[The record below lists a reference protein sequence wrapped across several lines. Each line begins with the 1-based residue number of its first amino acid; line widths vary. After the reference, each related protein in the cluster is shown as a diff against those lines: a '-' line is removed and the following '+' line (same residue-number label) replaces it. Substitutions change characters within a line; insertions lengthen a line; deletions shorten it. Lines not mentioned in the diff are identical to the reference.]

1 MRDQWNIRGWASSSM
16 VRCMPHKHGA
26 ITSKA
31 MHGGE
36 TGGSMRL
43 TGQKALPFSNGE
55 LQANERPCLRG
66 GGQQS

>member
-1 MRDQWNIRGWASSSM
+1 M

-26 ITSKA
+26 MTSKA

-43 TGQKALPFSNGE
+43 TGQKALPLSNGE

>member
-1 MRDQWNIRGWASSSM
+1 M

-26 ITSKA
+26 MTSKA

-36 TGGSMRL
+36 FLDLRVTEVETGGFMRL
-43 TGQKALPFSNGE
+43 TGQKALPLSNGE
-55 LQANERPCLRG
+55 LQANESPCLRG